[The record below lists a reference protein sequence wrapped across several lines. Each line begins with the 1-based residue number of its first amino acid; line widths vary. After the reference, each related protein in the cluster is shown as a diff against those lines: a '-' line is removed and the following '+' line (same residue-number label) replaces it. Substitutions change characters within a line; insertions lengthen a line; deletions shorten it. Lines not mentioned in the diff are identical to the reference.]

1 MGQKKNTTSP
11 YYQGDLIFIL
21 AMFFLISV
29 IAVYA
34 AEPSFSLKGYPAKQ
48 LFFYLLGISVIVGF
62 LYFDLEQL
70 EKFSIYIY
78 LFGILSL

>member
-1 MGQKKNTTSP
+1 MSQKKNTTSP

-34 AEPSFSLKGYPAKQ
+34 AKPSIALSSYPVKQ
-48 LFFYLLGISVIVGF
+48 LIF
-62 LYFDLEQL
+62 LY
-70 EKFSIYIY
+70 
-78 LFGILSL
+78 

>member
-1 MGQKKNTTSP
+1 MKVSAFDEEIRRGTMGQKKNTTSP

-48 LFFYLLGISVIVGF
+48 LFFYLLAH
-62 LYFDLEQL
+62 
-70 EKFSIYIY
+70 
-78 LFGILSL
+78 FGDRRLSLF

>member
-1 MGQKKNTTSP
+1 MKVSAFDEEIRRGIMSQKKNTTSP

-34 AEPSFSLKGYPAKQ
+34 AKPSIALSSYPVKQ
-48 LFFYLLGISVIVGF
+48 LIF
-62 LYFDLEQL
+62 LY
-70 EKFSIYIY
+70 
-78 LFGILSL
+78 